1 MNPKGE
7 NSKKCGL
14 EGIKESLAEPPEISP
29 HLAWG
34 AKSYSLGSKS
44 WLQHQDSTLIPTLNP
59 LAKANPK
66 NLSI

>member
-1 MNPKGE
+1 MNSKRK

-44 WLQHQDSTLIPTLNP
+44 
-59 LAKANPK
+59 
-66 NLSI
+66 